1 MSESILFAVEPNTYL
16 NIWFELPPR
25 QLFYRFSETLT
36 MSNSFRWKIL
46 AFWNFLIHRRVIHNN
61 SQCTSQ
67 FMHRPLNKWACY
79 TTLFDMITNIRGAK
93 TKFQTFQNNEHCK
106 CWNGSTEPQQ
116 LIWLKL
122 IGFYFPAKY
131 ASFALPPINFY
142 DPPIMIYW

>member
-1 MSESILFAVEPNTYL
+1 MADLSCLQDNYFID
-16 NIWFELPPR
+16 
-25 QLFYRFSETLT
+25 SETLT
-36 MSNSFRWKIL
+36 MSNSFWWKIL
-46 AFWNFLIHRRVIHNN
+46 AFWNFQIHRRVIHNN
-61 SQCTSQ
+61 SECTSQ
-67 FMHRPLNKWACY
+67 FMHRPLHKWACY